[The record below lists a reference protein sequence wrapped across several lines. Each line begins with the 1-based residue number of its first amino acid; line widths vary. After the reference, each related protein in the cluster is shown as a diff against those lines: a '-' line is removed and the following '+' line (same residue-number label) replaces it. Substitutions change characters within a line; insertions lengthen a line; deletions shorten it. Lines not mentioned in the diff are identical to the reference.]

1 MNRTIK
7 CWTQITK
14 NVFKFRLKKAK
25 TKNIFCKN
33 KRQSLLV
40 STKKKRIK
48 TKALFLCQNF
58 NVNHKIIFRFIS
70 IKYKSNLQVLY
81 LRYEF

>member
-25 TKNIFCKN
+25 TKNIFCKD

-40 STKKKRIK
+40 STKKKK
-48 TKALFLCQNF
+48 DKNKSF
-58 NVNHKIIFRFIS
+58 IFMSKF
-70 IKYKSNLQVLY
+70 QC
-81 LRYEF
+81 